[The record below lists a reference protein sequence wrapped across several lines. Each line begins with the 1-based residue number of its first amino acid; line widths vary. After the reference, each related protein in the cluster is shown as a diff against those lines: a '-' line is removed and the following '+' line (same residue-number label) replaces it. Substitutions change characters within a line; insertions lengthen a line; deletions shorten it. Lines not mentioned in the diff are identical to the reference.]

1 MGTTR
6 PAGTTRP
13 VPDPVLHT
21 ERLTLRPITAELA
34 AALTAPQ
41 LNGFPRADDL
51 SLLAGI
57 EASGEQARGAYVVEH
72 DGLPIGTVGAA
83 GGLSPDGDQE
93 IGYGLVAA
101 ARGKGL
107 ATEAVAAVCA
117 VLEAGEGVRRL
128 TAEVQPGN
136 SASMR
141 VLHRLGFVPVQGGST
156 GHQLLARSA
165 PGLPDVRPH
174 LVGRH
179 VC

>member
-1 MGTTR
+1 MGM
-6 PAGTTRP
+6 TRP
-13 VPDPVLHT
+13 VLDPVLHT
-21 ERLTLRPITAELA
+21 ERLTLRPVTAANA
-34 AALTAPQ
+34 AALIAPQ
-41 LNGFPRADDL
+41 SNGFPRANDL

-57 EASGEQARGAYVVEH
+57 QASGDQARGAYVVEL
-72 DGLPIGTVGAA
+72 DGLPVGTVGAA
-83 GGLSPDGDQE
+83 GGVSPDGDQE

-101 ARGKGL
+101 ARGRGL

-117 VLEAGEGVRRL
+117 RLETGEGVRRL

-136 SASMR
+136 RASMR
-141 VLHRLGFVPVQGGST
+141 VLQKLGFVPVQGGST

-165 PGLPDVRPH
+165 PGLPAVRPH